1 MHNFCAKCSN
11 TPQNPPDMDKVTKFL
26 SPVILPIILTL
37 ISLLVFELI
46 LKVIDRWS
54 QQLFT
59 SLFDLHWWELIALL
73 LLSVA
78 SWFFTQRIGARK
90 FLPLIGF
97 LALIWLALSL
107 IGKNI
112 YNVDFHF
119 SQVILSLFVPAIAAH
134 FKQLREIDNDFTEN
148 LQKLSSFSYL
158 FEAKTAEQRIES
170 TLKLLK
176 AMLPISEAIIFYLF
190 NGELKQ
196 VGRMRSG
203 VKSLEDTSTA
213 RQTAWQERIKLCEES
228 ILSGETKA
236 ITDEENKRARIAVP
250 LVTDSEQVGAL
261 YVEINSDFQKEDQ
274 HLLEAISEQLARN
287 FQRKEIRKKGLPNKA
302 WWSFLSTELAE
313 NRRDLLKLIKN
324 NIKEQALSVAATSYL
339 KEAFA
344 VAYLDGTIAYL
355 NRQMRHLAN
364 LKNEN
369 LADID
374 LFSLLDHFKTEVF
387 NEPRLALR
395 KILQTGETYENE
407 LFFEATGKTLK
418 IQITLVEV
426 ASNDALHE
434 TGLSTKPACFLVVIN
449 DITVIKENEKLRSD
463 MVNLMS
469 HEIRTPLTSIQGFA
483 EILMLDDTISA
494 ENKEYISTIFN
505 ESQRLSRM
513 LNTFLSIAR
522 LEQSDK
528 QEFQKIPVKLDNV
541 VSEVVQEMQ
550 EKARR
555 KRIRLVEKADANL
568 PPIAADK
575 GLVAKAI
582 SHLIDNA
589 IKYSPER
596 TSVIISTVLEPEY
609 VRVTVEDRGYGIPK
623 EEQEKIWQ
631 KFYRI
636 AREGHDKE
644 EESTGLGLAL
654 VKEIVERHGGLVDV
668 ESEVGFGS
676 KFSIRLP
683 RL

>member
-1 MHNFCAKCSN
+1 
-11 TPQNPPDMDKVTKFL
+11 MDKVTKFL

-449 DITVIKENEKLRSD
+449 DITAIKENEKLRSD

>member
-1 MHNFCAKCSN
+1 
-11 TPQNPPDMDKVTKFL
+11 MDKVTKFL

-324 NIKEQALSVAATSYL
+324 NIKEQALSVSATSYL